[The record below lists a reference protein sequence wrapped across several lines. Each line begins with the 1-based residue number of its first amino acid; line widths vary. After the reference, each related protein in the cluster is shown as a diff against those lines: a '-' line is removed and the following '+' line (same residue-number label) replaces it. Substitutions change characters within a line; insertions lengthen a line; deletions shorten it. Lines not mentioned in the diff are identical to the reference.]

1 MLALGVRRGGPIGE
15 TLQLKEKGRQPETI
29 YVAFIVLTT
38 NMRRQGAGKAEGRT
52 LTQASV

>member
-1 MLALGVRRGGPIGE
+1 MLALEVRRGGPIGE